1 MQESEIKKFY
11 EDNKAYCSM
20 PFAEIYNDSAG
31 RYRLCCHAKEYS
43 PIKKYN
49 TNNTTPFEYF
59 KSPEMEE
66 LRNKMLSGEQ
76 VDACRVCY
84 KLEKNTGKSYRNG
97 ILGDGNVF
105 AIAKSCSLV
114 FLFFAS
120 FKSVIW
126 AFVFPKAAASNISSL
141 FSILL
146 VPK

>member
-1 MQESEIKKFY
+1 MEESDIRNFY
-11 EDNKAYCSM
+11 NENKSYCSM

-97 ILGDGNVF
+97 IGIETFRKNYGLPLEVSRVG
-105 AIAKSCSLV
+105 L
-114 FLFFAS
+114 
-120 FKSVIW
+120 
-126 AFVFPKAAASNISSL
+126 
-141 FSILL
+141 
-146 VPK
+146 